1 MTVFEADPSYE
12 PPFPLKRHQ
21 SEVLPKMQN
30 GCVLRGNPGSGKSY
44 VGLVYYR
51 RYESPRDIYIITTA
65 KKRNDGDWQHDAS
78 RMDIGKD
85 VTLCGKLVVD
95 SWNNIARYTGVRDQF
110 FIFDE
115 QRAVGKGAW
124 AKSMIKIAKQNRWIM
139 LSGTPGDTWIEYAPL
154 FIANG
159 WYKNHSE
166 FVERHVVYKPYAR
179 YPQIA
184 RYTGTAT
191 LERYR
196 SQVLVEMPFE
206 AHTTRHICPEW
217 VDHDRD
223 LYEKIWKRRWNPYKE
238 KPVANASEAFMLVRR
253 LVNTDLSRLRAV
265 LKLVDKHPRLIIFY
279 NFDYELELLRTLL
292 DKADICYREWNGHK
306 HQPVPKGDKWVYLV
320 QYSAGAEAW
329 NCVET
334 NAICFYSLTYSY
346 KLFEQSLGRID
357 RLNTPYSELYYYV
370 LRSHSPIDAGVW
382 KALQDKKNFNER
394 GFINDHSRKG
404 KGAS

>member
-1 MTVFEADPSYE
+1 
-12 PPFPLKRHQ
+12 
-21 SEVLPKMQN
+21 
-30 GCVLRGNPGSGKSY
+30 
-44 VGLVYYR
+44 
-51 RYESPRDIYIITTA
+51 
-65 KKRNDGDWQHDAS
+65 
-78 RMDIGKD
+78 
-85 VTLCGKLVVD
+85 
-95 SWNNIARYTGVRDQF
+95 
-110 FIFDE
+110 
-115 QRAVGKGAW
+115 
-124 AKSMIKIAKQNRWIM
+124 
-139 LSGTPGDTWIEYAPL
+139 
-154 FIANG
+154 
-159 WYKNHSE
+159 
-166 FVERHVVYKPYAR
+166 
-179 YPQIA
+179 
-184 RYTGTAT
+184 
-191 LERYR
+191 
-196 SQVLVEMPFE
+196 
-206 AHTTRHICPEW
+206 
-217 VDHDRD
+217 
-223 LYEKIWKRRWNPYKE
+223 
-238 KPVANASEAFMLVRR
+238 MLVRR

-357 RLNTPYSELYYYV
+357 RLNTPYSDLYYYV

-404 KGAS
+404 KSSS